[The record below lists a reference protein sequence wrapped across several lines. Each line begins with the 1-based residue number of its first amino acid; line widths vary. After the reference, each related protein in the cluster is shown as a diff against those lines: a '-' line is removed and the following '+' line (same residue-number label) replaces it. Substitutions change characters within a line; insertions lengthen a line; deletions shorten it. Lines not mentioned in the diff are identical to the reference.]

1 MDLGDTL
8 QASFNA
14 AIGSLVSA
22 IPAIIG
28 AIVILIVG
36 WIIGVIVGRI
46 VTGILVRTPLDRT
59 FNRHAGTVYGG
70 SAATFSVSRAA
81 GTVVKWLIFLVFL
94 IAATNFLGWPLL
106 TDFLNQVILF
116 IPNLIVAVLILIL
129 APIAGR
135 LVRNAV
141 ENGTAAA
148 GVSSGHLLGRIAEI
162 AVILFGVIIAVNQIG
177 VASNLVNILFTG
189 VVIALALALGLAF
202 GLGGRDVAGQ
212 MLQSWYDGSR
222 DAATKLAAAGN
233 AAVPGVTPRAAAS
246 ATTPASTPPR
256 SDTPAAGSDTVVS
269 G

>member
-1 MDLGDTL
+1 MDLGQTL
-8 QASFNA
+8 KDSFNTA
-14 AIGSLVSA
+14 MATLVSA

-36 WIIGVIVGRI
+36 WIIGAIVGRI
-46 VTGILVRTPLDRT
+46 VTGILARTPVDRT
-59 FNRHAGTVYGG
+59 FNRHAGSVYGG
-70 SAATFSVSRAA
+70 SASTFSVSRAT

-148 GVSSGHLLGRIAEI
+148 GVSSGHLLGRVAEV
-162 AVILFGVIIAVNQIG
+162 AVILFGVIIAVNQVG
-177 VASNLVNILFTG
+177 VASNLVDILFTG
-189 VVIALALALGLAF
+189 LVIALAIAFGLAF

-212 MLQSWYDGSR
+212 LLQSWYDGSR

-233 AAVPGVTPRAAAS
+233 AGVPGVTTRAAS
-246 ATTPASTPPR
+246 TETTSTPPR
-256 SDTPAAGSDTVVS
+256 SDAAAAGPDAASS
-269 G
+269 